1 MLALFSFS
9 PRLTAVTF
17 AVGSTWFAWRIS
29 GSKWLAIVVG
39 GSVAVGVSTCLQWT
53 VLVRTRQ
60 RWREA
65 SEVVTM
71 VLATLKDDGASSTPR
86 QHPLPINLALL
97 WAVQRSPGR
106 QHPLEPPCTER
117 SHGIG
122 LLEPARLL
130 EAARYMRFATSAY
143 GHALMATFG
152 PRGASFAPSAKAMLG
167 GAEGV
172 DREAIC
178 RHCGLDVADLHRLA
192 EGDTE
197 CPAHFVAIDRSAGA
211 VVLSVRGTASISDAL
226 VHDLV
231 CVAEPFAGG
240 LAHAGMARAALAL
253 REQALPLL
261 CQLLLERPG
270 YRLVLTGHSM
280 GAGVAVLLALL
291 LHHERSHSALRTAP
305 TTSPSAAQVRAPV
318 PTAPAAPAAG
328 AAQPAAREAAASAPA
343 AAAAAA
349 TNSGAAVLDG
359 SLRSLASGVALPAH
373 AEIQCFAFAPPPVYA
388 PSSAPLPPHVTKSIA
403 CYVHHA
409 DVVPSLSLTN
419 VRSLLAALRALDAS
433 PLSLR
438 HRVDIITGRQPPPS
452 RASLAFGCDEL
463 SKAPATAPSLM
474 VPAAAVVSLNHVGR
488 GKYEAVTCSPDA
500 FVARGIELAP
510 SMVVDHAFGFYQ
522 VALDALAE
530 DAGRDSSEGDE
541 AAKAV

>member
-1 MLALFSFS
+1 
-9 PRLTAVTF
+9 
-17 AVGSTWFAWRIS
+17 
-29 GSKWLAIVVG
+29 
-39 GSVAVGVSTCLQWT
+39 
-53 VLVRTRQ
+53 
-60 RWREA
+60 
-65 SEVVTM
+65 
-71 VLATLKDDGASSTPR
+71 
-86 QHPLPINLALL
+86 
-97 WAVQRSPGR
+97 
-106 QHPLEPPCTER
+106 
-117 SHGIG
+117 
-122 LLEPARLL
+122 
-130 EAARYMRFATSAY
+130 
-143 GHALMATFG
+143 
-152 PRGASFAPSAKAMLG
+152 MLG
-167 GAEGV
+167 GAEAV

-305 TTSPSAAQVRAPV
+305 TTAPSAAQVRAPV
-318 PTAPAAPAAG
+318 PTAPTAPAAPAAG

-373 AEIQCFAFAPPPVYA
+373 AEIHCFAFAPPPVYA
-388 PSSAPLPPHVTKSIA
+388 PSSAPLPPHVTSSIA